1 MNKPRSTASATER
14 YTHHVNLALIGLV
27 IAAVGM
33 TPVRAS
39 SQIAVG
45 STVEEHTASSG
56 ETYTGTI
63 PVRNTTA
70 VPQPVRVYQEDY
82 TFFADGTSHFD
93 PPGSIPRSNAKWVTA
108 TGGTITVPPGAELN
122 VAYTI
127 HVPRDSSLTGTYWST
142 IMVEGAPSLP
152 SHVGEGQIAI
162 GSIMRYS
169 IQLATHIGATG
180 SRKIQFAKQE
190 IITGSKGSPSLEF
203 EVANIGERGYR
214 PLLWMELYDEKGEL
228 RGKSQQQ
235 RGLIYPGTSV
245 KQSFSLG
252 NPAPGNY
259 KAIVFADTGDDAIF
273 AAQYKLH
280 F

>member
-1 MNKPRSTASATER
+1 MNKPGPTGNAIER
-14 YTHHVNLALIGLV
+14 HRHSVKLARIGLL
-27 IAAVGM
+27 IAAVGLM
-33 TPVRAS
+33 PAVAAA
-39 SQIAVG
+39 QIAVG

-56 ETYTGTI
+56 ETYTGVI
-63 PVRNTTA
+63 PVRNVTA

-93 PPGSIPRSNAKWVTA
+93 PPGSIARSNAKWVTA
-108 TGGTITVPPGAELN
+108 SGGTITVPPGAELN

-127 HVPRDSSLTGTYWST
+127 HVPRDSSLAGTYWST
-142 IMVEGAPSLP
+142 IMVEAAPNLP
-152 SHVGEGQIAI
+152 PHVGEGQIAI
-162 GSIMRYS
+162 GSIMRYA

-180 SRKIQFAKQE
+180 SRKIQFTKQQ
-190 IITGSKGSPSLEF
+190 IITGTNGLPSLEF

>member
-1 MNKPRSTASATER
+1 MNKQSSVASAIER
-14 YTHHVNLALIGLV
+14 YTHCVKLARIGLL
-27 IAAVGM
+27 IAAIGM
-33 TPVRAS
+33 TPVLAA

-56 ETYTGTI
+56 ETYTGVI

-93 PPGSIPRSNAKWVTA
+93 PPGSIARSNAKWVTA
-108 TGGTITVPPGAELN
+108 SGGTITVPPGAELN

-127 HVPRDSSLTGTYWST
+127 RVPRDSSLSGTYWST
-142 IMVEGAPSLP
+142 IMVEGAPNLP
-152 SHVGEGQIAI
+152 SHVGAGQIAI

-180 SRKIQFAKQE
+180 SRKIQFARQQ
-190 IITGSKGSPSLEF
+190 IATVTNGSPSLDF
-203 EVANIGERGYR
+203 EVTNTGERGYR
-214 PLLWMELYDEKGEL
+214 PLIWMELYDEKGGL

-235 RGLIYPGTSV
+235 RGLLYPGTSV